1 MIPAQFDYI
10 SAKSLDEA
18 VSLLAKHKDDAK
30 LLAGGHS
37 LLPAMKLRLMQPKV
51 LIDISRIKDLN
62 YIREDQGQIRIGAMT
77 THFQIESSE
86 LLRKLCPLLTE
97 TASHLGDVQVR
108 NRGTIG
114 GSIAHADPA
123 ADWPA
128 AILALDGEIIVA
140 GAKGQRSIK
149 ADQFFVE
156 LLTTALQPGEVV
168 KEIAFAT
175 PKGQGQAYVKVRHP
189 ASGFAVV
196 GVAVTLTH
204 NGSGKCQSAV
214 VGNTGVPQTT
224 YKAKSV
230 SPNYIITQLPTFPM
244 TLSGS
249 QKIAAPLD
257 RLFQALTNPSVLQ
270 KCIPGCQELEKTGE
284 NQYKATLSAGV
295 GPVKGVFAA
304 TVALKDITV
313 PSQFTLV
320 VEGKG
325 QPGFVKGSGT
335 LNLSKEDDSTTIEYS
350 GEVN

>member
-62 YIREDQGQIRIGAMT
+62 YIREDKGQIRIGAMT
-77 THFQIESSE
+77 THYQIESSD
-86 LLRKLCPLLTE
+86 LLRKLCPLLAE

-128 AILALDGEIIVA
+128 AILALDAEIIVA
-140 GAKGQRSIK
+140 GPKGQRSIK

-156 LLTTALQPGEVV
+156 LLTTALQPGEIV

-175 PKGQGQAYVKVRHP
+175 PKGPGQAYVKVRHP

-196 GVAVTLTH
+196 GVAVNLARD
-204 NGSGKCQSAV
+204 GSGKCQSAG
-214 VGNTGVPQTT
+214 VGITGVSPKP
-224 YKAKSV
+224 YKAKAV
-230 SPNYIITQLPTFPM
+230 EDALK
-244 TLSGS
+244 GS
-249 QKIAAPLD
+249 NLD
-257 RLFQALTNPSVLQ
+257 AKS
-270 KCIPGCQELEKTGE
+270 
-284 NQYKATLSAGV
+284 LSAAAGHATDKV
-295 GPVKGVFAA
+295 DANSDLFASA
-304 TVALKDITV
+304 EYRKHLAEVYTRRALETAVSRAK
-313 PSQFTLV
+313 
-320 VEGKG
+320 
-325 QPGFVKGSGT
+325 
-335 LNLSKEDDSTTIEYS
+335 
-350 GEVN
+350 